1 MQVQHNLNTIKT
13 FVNDATITTRV
24 KAQFAEKESMHWL
37 DIHIKTNKG
46 VVTLIGN
53 VPSKAI
59 LEKARHITQ
68 CTKGVKDVVSCLDIK
83 D

>member
-1 MQVQHNLNTIKT
+1 MQAQHNLDTIKT

-24 KAQFAEKESMHWL
+24 KAEFADTDTMNWL

-46 VVTLIGN
+46 VVTLIGY
-53 VPSKAI
+53 VPNKAT
-59 LEKARHITQ
+59 LEKARRITQ